1 MLIITQIL
9 LDYEEV
15 QCGITHMPQ
24 LSWSMES
31 DKRNVVQDWYQ
42 VQIAADAGFENILY
56 ETGKVES
63 DASAQVQLLGVI
75 LESCRRYYVRIQ
87 AAAAGEETEWA
98 VSDFVTGL
106 MDNAEWKAEYITAET
121 ESDKELSKST
131 YVRKEFAVKGK
142 VKEAFACTTALGL
155 YNFYINGRKVG
166 MDELTPGWT
175 TYNKHLCYQT
185 YDVTEYLKEG
195 ANAMGAILAAGWFKG
210 LMGMPSLEKRKNI
223 YGDYTAFLMQM
234 IIRYEDGS
242 EETIVT
248 DTSWMG
254 NDAPVVFAEIYDGEI
269 YDASKEIPGWA
280 EAGLDTEK
288 VLSVTNGTGMNADEL
303 RAAESLCM
311 NADELRAAENLCVNA
326 DEPQAAESLCTN
338 ADQTLEA
345 AKACGTNWH
354 QVNIV
359 EYSKEVLTGQGSG
372 KVAEIEEVKP
382 QSIFVT
388 AQGHTVIDFGQNM
401 SGHVQVTAEGKAGD
415 VIRLH
420 CFEALDTKGE
430 VYLDNLRTA
439 KETSAYIFGK
449 EGKITY
455 KSSFTY
461 MGFRYV
467 LIEEFPGQP
476 KLENFT
482 AYTLH
487 TDMRPTGRWQCSNPD
502 LNQLAHNVLWG
513 MKSNFVDVPTDC
525 PQRDERMGWTGDAQI
540 FSRTASFLMN
550 TYSFYSKWLTDVAAD
565 QAPEGGVPHVV
576 PDIVSGN
583 QGDDWLLGQG
593 THSAA
598 AWADVATIMP
608 WNMYLTFGDKEILK
622 RQYASMKGWVDF
634 MREHA
639 EDYIWNYKLQFGD
652 WVALD
657 AAEGSYFGATPN
669 DLTCTAYFAY
679 STGLFVK
686 MANALGLED
695 VAAEYEEVYR
705 KIVDKFQRT
714 FFDSEGRLTAQTQ
727 TAHIVALYFG
737 LTPEE
742 YKETTVKGLLAL
754 LEKENGHLVTGFVG
768 TPYFCHALSQNGC
781 VKEAYDLLLKDDFP
795 SWLYQVKMGAT
806 TVWEHWDG
814 IRPDGTMWSAEM
826 NSFNHY
832 AYGAIGEW
840 LVRVAAGLEIDE
852 ECTGYKHSIIYPR
865 IGGGLTWVKGEYD
878 SVYGTV
884 ESAWEQQ
891 GDNIVLCVKVP
902 VNTTATI
909 CLDGA
914 KSVLNA
920 DGLEF
925 MPAAD
930 CMTAEAGSGE
940 YRIVFAR

>member
-1 MLIITQIL
+1 MLKITQVL
-9 LDYEEV
+9 LDYEEF

-31 DKRNVVQDWYQ
+31 DKRNVVQEWYQ
-42 VQIAADAGFENILY
+42 VQIAADAGFENVLY
-56 ETGKVES
+56 ETGKVKS
-63 DASAQVQLLGVI
+63 DASAQVQLPGVV
-75 LESCRRYYVRIQ
+75 LESCRRYYVRLQ
-87 AAAAGEETEWA
+87 AAAAGEVTEWA
-98 VSDFVTGL
+98 VTDFVTGL
-106 MDNAEWKAEYITAET
+106 LDNAEWKAEYITAET
-121 ESDKELSKST
+121 EADKELSKST

-142 VKEAFACTTALGL
+142 VKEAFVCTTALGL

-166 MDELTPGWT
+166 KDELAPGWT

-185 YDVTEYLKEG
+185 YDVTEYLQEG
-195 ANAMGAILAAGWFKG
+195 DNAMGAILAAGWFKG
-210 LMGMPSLEKRKNI
+210 LMGMPSLEKRKNL
-223 YGDYTAFLMQM
+223 YGDYTAFLLQM
-234 IIRYEDGS
+234 IVRYEDGG
-242 EETIVT
+242 EEAFVT
-248 DTSWMG
+248 DTTWMG
-254 NDAPVVFAEIYDGEI
+254 NDGPVVFAEIYDGEI

-280 EAGLDTEK
+280 EAGLDI
-288 VLSVTNGTGMNADEL
+288 
-303 RAAESLCM
+303 C
-311 NADELRAAENLCVNA
+311 
-326 DEPQAAESLCTN
+326 EPIGAVGN
-338 ADQTLEA
+338 P
-345 AKACGTNWH
+345 WH
-354 QVNIV
+354 PVRTV
-359 EYSKEVLTGQGSG
+359 AFSKEVLTGQGSG
-372 KVAEIEEVKP
+372 KVTEIEEVKP

-439 KETSAYIFGK
+439 KETSTYIFGK

-467 LIEEFPGQP
+467 LIEKFPGEP

-487 TDMRPTGRWQCSNPD
+487 SDMKPTGRWQCSNPD

-540 FSRTASFLMN
+540 FSRTASYLMN

-565 QAPEGGVPHVV
+565 QTPEGGVPHVV

-598 AWADVATIMP
+598 AWADVATIIP
-608 WNMYLTFGDKEILK
+608 WNMYMTFGDKEILK

-634 MREHA
+634 MREHS

-686 MANALGLED
+686 MAKALGLEA
-695 VAAEYEEVYR
+695 VAAEYKEVYD
-705 KIVDKFQRT
+705 KIVDKFRRT

-742 YKETTVKGLLAL
+742 YKAATVKGLLAL

-814 IRPDGTMWSAEM
+814 IKPDGTMWSAEM

-891 GDNIVLCVKVP
+891 GDNIVLNVKVP

-914 KSVLNA
+914 KNVLEP

-925 MPAAD
+925 MVAQE
-930 CMTAEAGSGE
+930 CMKAEAGSGV
-940 YRIVFAR
+940 YRIVFVR